1 MEGPWS
7 SQGPRDRKVEVGPR
21 GLREGVGLVFNGDR
35 VSGKARKFWRQTVV
49 MVAQQCECSRHL

>member
-7 SQGPRDRKVEVGPR
+7 SQGPRDRKEEVGHR
-21 GLREGVGLVFNGDR
+21 GLTEGVGLVFNGDR

-49 MVAQQCECSRHL
+49 MVCTTV